1 MSRLSARSSLITH
14 YSSLVEA
21 HPDRLAL
28 RFGEQ
33 RLSYA
38 ELQALLHRAAN
49 GLRELGVGP
58 GSKVALMLWNSPE
71 FIACWLGL
79 AHLGAT
85 LVPIN
90 TKLKGDLL
98 RYQLAHAEV
107 EAAVVG
113 AGQLA
118 SFEAVL
124 PAGSSH
130 RLVLAGGM
138 AEPPPGWLTLQSLL
152 EAASN
157 RARPDPV
164 RPVDDLA
171 MIIYTSGTTGRPKG
185 VQISRRAQLRHGLN
199 YTELLGIRPAETAYV
214 YLPLFHVT
222 AMGSTLGSLL
232 GGASVALDD
241 GFNPFDFWQR
251 TRRYGAVV
259 FTFVGSVLSSLYHRP
274 PRPDDADNPVRRA
287 VGAATPAWLWRDFE
301 RRFDLE
307 IVETYGQTEMV
318 ALWFMPPAVFPHP
331 QPLPPQAGKG
341 LLPSPATGDRSEV
354 RGKHGTVGVPA
365 AGRFEAK
372 IVDADDKE
380 CRPGERG
387 EIAIRPADPRDM
399 MSGYHRDPE
408 ATASALRP
416 DGWYRTGD
424 LGIRDADGYFAY
436 AGRLKDCIR
445 RRGDR

>member
-1 MSRLSARSSLITH
+1 
-14 YSSLVEA
+14 
-21 HPDRLAL
+21 
-28 RFGEQ
+28 
-33 RLSYA
+33 
-38 ELQALLHRAAN
+38 
-49 GLRELGVGP
+49 
-58 GSKVALMLWNSPE
+58 
-71 FIACWLGL
+71 
-79 AHLGAT
+79 
-85 LVPIN
+85 
-90 TKLKGDLL
+90 
-98 RYQLAHAEV
+98 
-107 EAAVVG
+107 
-113 AGQLA
+113 
-118 SFEAVL
+118 
-124 PAGSSH
+124 
-130 RLVLAGGM
+130 
-138 AEPPPGWLTLQSLL
+138 LL
-152 EAASN
+152 EAASSQ
-157 RARPDPV
+157 APPEIELS
-164 RPVDDLA
+164 DDALA
-171 MIIYTSGTTGRPKG
+171 VIMYTSGTTGRPKG

-232 GGASVALDD
+232 GGATVALDD

-259 FTFVGSVLSSLYHRP
+259 FTFVGSVLSSLFHRP

-341 LLPSPATGDRSEV
+341 LLPSPATGDRSGV
-354 RGKHGTVGVPA
+354 RGKLGTVGVPA

-372 IVDADDKE
+372 IIDANDKE
-380 CRPGERG
+380 CPPGERG
-387 EIAIRPADPRDM
+387 EIVIRPADPRDM
-399 MSGYHRDPE
+399 MSGYYRDPE
-408 ATASALRP
+408 ATAAALRP

-445 RRGDR
+445 RRGEMIAAFEIERVVNAHPAVLESAAVAVPSELGEEDVKLCVVPRPGVTLHPHQVWAHCRAELPAFMVPRWIQVRDSLPKTATERARKPDLVAEGVAGCWTPNDQAR